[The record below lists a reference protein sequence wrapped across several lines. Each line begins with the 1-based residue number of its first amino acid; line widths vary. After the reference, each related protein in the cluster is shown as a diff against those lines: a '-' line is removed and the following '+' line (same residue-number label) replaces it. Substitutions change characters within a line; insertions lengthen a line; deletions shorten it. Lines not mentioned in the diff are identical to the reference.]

1 MNSQRQFVIVCGNIN
16 YDSVDGFLKDFFH
29 PARDDSNC
37 EVVFLNKTEPDLM
50 FEGLLKRERT
60 RVTYFKVILEMP
72 SFKYKIF
79 IRVQCLTLLTFKE
92 CLQKKPQQSLC
103 YATSF
108 VKTQVS
114 LKKCTFSI
122 PTCIELTCYWHLPV
136 ETIRG
141 NMSCL
146 FLKL

>member
-60 RVTYFKVILEMP
+60 RVSYFKVILEIL
-72 SFKYKIF
+72 SFRFIEIF
-79 IRVQCLTLLTFKE
+79 IRAQC
-92 CLQKKPQQSLC
+92 
-103 YATSF
+103 
-108 VKTQVS
+108 
-114 LKKCTFSI
+114 
-122 PTCIELTCYWHLPV
+122 
-136 ETIRG
+136 
-141 NMSCL
+141 
-146 FLKL
+146 

>member
-60 RVTYFKVILEMP
+60 RVSYFKVNLEMNR
-72 SFKYKIF
+72 FRYIEIF
-79 IRVQCLTLLTFKE
+79 IRAQC
-92 CLQKKPQQSLC
+92 
-103 YATSF
+103 
-108 VKTQVS
+108 
-114 LKKCTFSI
+114 
-122 PTCIELTCYWHLPV
+122 
-136 ETIRG
+136 
-141 NMSCL
+141 
-146 FLKL
+146 

>member
-60 RVTYFKVILEMP
+60 RVSYFKVILEILI
-72 SFKYKIF
+72 SDKLRY
-79 IRVQCLTLLTFKE
+79 LSGHNAE
-92 CLQKKPQQSLC
+92 PQ
-103 YATSF
+103 
-108 VKTQVS
+108 
-114 LKKCTFSI
+114 
-122 PTCIELTCYWHLPV
+122 
-136 ETIRG
+136 
-141 NMSCL
+141 
-146 FLKL
+146 

>member
-60 RVTYFKVILEMP
+60 SVSYFKVILV
-72 SFKYKIF
+72 SD
-79 IRVQCLTLLTFKE
+79 LLRYLSGYNAE
-92 CLQKKPQQSLC
+92 PQ
-103 YATSF
+103 
-108 VKTQVS
+108 
-114 LKKCTFSI
+114 
-122 PTCIELTCYWHLPV
+122 
-136 ETIRG
+136 
-141 NMSCL
+141 
-146 FLKL
+146 

>member
-60 RVTYFKVILEMP
+60 RVTYFKVILELP
-72 SFKYKIF
+72 SFKYIEIF
-79 IRVQCLTLLTFKE
+79 IRVQCLTLLTYKE
-92 CLQKKPQQSLC
+92 CLQKKQQQSLC

-114 LKKCTFSI
+114 LQYIQTSI
-122 PTCIELTCYWHLPV
+122 GLTCYCHLPV
-136 ETIRG
+136 EA
-141 NMSCL
+141 NNSSVSCL
-146 FLKL
+146 F

>member
-60 RVTYFKVILEMP
+60 RVTYFKVIFNCLALH
-72 SFKYKIF
+72 
-79 IRVQCLTLLTFKE
+79 IRYSSGFN
-92 CLQKKPQQSLC
+92 
-103 YATSF
+103 A
-108 VKTQVS
+108 
-114 LKKCTFSI
+114 
-122 PTCIELTCYWHLPV
+122 
-136 ETIRG
+136 
-141 NMSCL
+141 
-146 FLKL
+146 